1 MDLRMSTRTQLAQS
15 IVEALATYGVETTAE
30 TVEATFAVPPKP
42 ELGDISIPT
51 FAWAKVLRS
60 PPPKIAADLVEKL
73 NETIANISD
82 IQALSALGPYINVRL
97 DPLARARRVLHAAA
111 TEDFGQQDIGAG
123 KRIGVDFS
131 SPNIAKPFGI
141 GHLRSTA
148 IGNSLV
154 RTYQKLGYDVISF
167 NHLGDWGTQFGKLMS
182 AYERWGDDE
191 KLEETPILHLYDLY
205 VHFHQLAKD
214 SPELGLE
221 DEGRAWFK
229 RLEDGDPQAQ
239 AYWERFRELSLREFE
254 RIYKRLDV
262 RFDHYWGEAYY
273 NNMLDQLVEDVRTKG
288 LLVESEGA
296 QVVPMDELNLPPCL
310 IVKND
315 GATLYATRDLAAARY
330 REEQYGFEK
339 FLYVVGAEQ
348 NVHFQQVFE
357 VLKKMDYPWAKT
369 LHHIP
374 FGRIHGISTRK
385 GTLVFL
391 DDILERGSQRVRDI
405 LADRNLPDEL
415 RETIVE
421 NVTVGAVIFY
431 DLSRGRIKNYDF
443 DWDQM
448 LRGLGPN
455 ERGQT
460 GPYLQ
465 YTHTRLASLL
475 ETYQERYGELPAVED
490 VDLSLLNDE
499 GARGIVA
506 HIERFPEAIR
516 QAAQN
521 DEPSVL
527 SRYAIDIAELFNG
540 YYSGGHR
547 IVSDDPNLSAARI
560 ALARATRVA
569 LAESLRLLGV
579 PLPPK
584 M

>member
-1 MDLRMSTRTQLAQS
+1 MSTRTQLAQT
-15 IVEALATYGVETTAE
+15 IVDVLTELGVTTTAE
-30 TVEATFAVPPKP
+30 TVEASFAVPPKP
-42 ELGDISIPT
+42 EMGDISIPT
-51 FAWAKVLRS
+51 FVWAKALRNA
-60 PPPKIAADLVEKL
+60 PPKIAADLVQRLQPKL
-73 NETIANISD
+73 AALPDIASLE
-82 IQALSALGPYINVRL
+82 AMGPYINVRL
-97 DPLARARRVLHAAA
+97 DAGARARRVLGAAV
-111 TEDFGQQDIGAG
+111 DNSYGQQPLGEG
-123 KRIGVDFS
+123 KRVGVDFS

-154 RTYQKLGYDVISF
+154 RTYQKLGYEVVSF

-182 AYERWGDDE
+182 AFERWGDE
-191 KLEETPILHLYDLY
+191 AALEADPIMHRYDLY
-205 VHFHQLAKD
+205 VRFHQLAKED
-214 SPELGLE
+214 ESLGLE

-229 RLEDGDPQAQ
+229 RLEDGDAKAQ
-239 AYWERFRELSLREFE
+239 AYWERFRALSLREFE

-273 NNMLDQLVEDVRTKG
+273 NDMLDTLVEDVRAKG
-288 LLVESEGA
+288 ILVESEGA

-330 REEQYGFEK
+330 RQEKYDFEK

-357 VLKKMDYPWAKT
+357 VLKKMDYNWADR
-369 LHHIP
+369 LVHIP

-391 DDILERGSQRVRDI
+391 EDILQRGSDRVREI
-405 LADRNLPDEL
+405 LAERTIPDAL
-415 RETIVE
+415 REQIIE
-421 NVTVGAVIFY
+421 EITVGAVIFY

-443 DWDQM
+443 DWDLM

-455 ERGQT
+455 ERGAT

-465 YTHTRLASLL
+465 YTHTRLASLID
-475 ETYQERYGELPAVED
+475 TYVERYGEIPAID
-490 VDLSLLNDE
+490 AIDMSLLDDE

-506 HIERFPEAIR
+506 HIERFPETIR
-516 QAAQN
+516 QAAQH
-521 DEPSVL
+521 DEPSIL
-527 SRYAIDIAELFNG
+527 SRYAIDMAELFNG
-540 YYSGGHR
+540 YYSGGNR
-547 IVSDDPNLSAARI
+547 IVSDDPALSAARI
-560 ALARATRVA
+560 ALARGSKVA

-579 PLPPK
+579 PLPVK

>member
-1 MDLRMSTRTQLAQS
+1 MSIRTQLAQT
-15 IVEALATYGVETTAE
+15 LATELAAQGMQTTADA
-30 TVEATFAVPPKP
+30 VEATFAHPPKP

-51 FAWAKVLRS
+51 FSWAKELKA
-60 PPPKIAADLVEKL
+60 PPPKIA
-73 NETIANISD
+73 
-82 IQALSALGPYINVRL
+82 QALVAALNAQLDALTEVSEVHATGPYINVRL
-97 DPLARARRVLHAAA
+97 DPTARARRVLADAA
-111 TEDFGQQDIGAG
+111 TQNFGQQTLGEG

-154 RTYQKLGYDVISF
+154 RVYQKLGYEVISF
-167 NHLGDWGTQFGKLMS
+167 NHLGDWGTQFGKLMC
-182 AYERWGDDE
+182 AFERWGNE
-191 KLEETPILHLYDLY
+191 AALEADPILHLYELY
-205 VHFHQLAKD
+205 VRFHQLAKD
-214 SPELGLE
+214 DPSLGLE

-229 RLEDGDPQAQ
+229 RLEDGDAAAQ
-239 AYWERFRELSLREFE
+239 AYWERFRALSLREFE
-254 RIYKRLDV
+254 RIYARLDV

-273 NNMLDQLVEDVRTKG
+273 NDMLTPLVEDVRAKG
-288 LLVESEGA
+288 ILVESDGA
-296 QVVPMDELNLPPCL
+296 QVVPMDDPNLPPCL

-330 REEQYGFEK
+330 RQERYDFEK

-348 NVHFQQVFE
+348 NVHFMQVFE
-357 VLKKMDYPWAKT
+357 VLKKMDYAWAT
-369 LHHIP
+369 RLVHVP

-391 DDILERGSQRVRDI
+391 NDILERGADRVREI
-405 LADRNLPDEL
+405 LTDREIPDEL
-415 RETIVE
+415 REEIVE
-421 NVTVGAVIFY
+421 AVTVGAVIFY

-455 ERGQT
+455 ERGPT

-465 YTHTRLASLL
+465 YTHIRLASLI
-475 ETYQERYGELPAVED
+475 ETYTERYGAIPAIAD
-490 VDLSLLNDE
+490 VDLSLLNDD
-499 GARGIVA
+499 GARGIIA
-506 HIERFPEAIR
+506 HIERFEETIR
-516 QAAQN
+516 QAAEN

-527 SRYAIDIAELFNG
+527 SRYAVDIAELFNA
-540 YYSGGHR
+540 YYSGGNR
-547 IVSDDPNLSAARI
+547 IVSDDPALSAARI
-560 ALARATRVA
+560 VLARGARVA

>member
-1 MDLRMSTRTQLAQS
+1 MSIRTQLAQT
-15 IVEALATYGVETTAE
+15 LATELAAQGVQTTADA
-30 TVEATFAVPPKP
+30 VEATFGHPPKP

-51 FAWAKVLRS
+51 FLWAKELKS
-60 PPPKIAADLVEKL
+60 PPPKIAQTLVDAL
-73 NETIANISD
+73 NARLDTLDEVSEVHAT
-82 IQALSALGPYINVRL
+82 GPYINVRL
-97 DPLARARRVLHAAA
+97 DPTARARRVLGEAA
-111 TEDFGQQDIGAG
+111 TQDFGQQTLGEG

-154 RTYQKLGYDVISF
+154 RIYQKLGYEVISF
-167 NHLGDWGTQFGKLMS
+167 NHLGDWGTQFGKLMC
-182 AYERWGDDE
+182 AFERWGDE
-191 KLEETPILHLYDLY
+191 AALEADPILHLYDLY
-205 VHFHQLAKD
+205 VRFHQLAKD
-214 SPELGLE
+214 DPSLGLE
-221 DEGRAWFK
+221 DEGRAWFRK
-229 RLEDGDPQAQ
+229 LELGDPAAQ
-239 AYWERFRELSLREFE
+239 AYWERFRALSLREFE
-254 RIYKRLDV
+254 RIYARLDV

-273 NNMLDQLVEDVRTKG
+273 NDMLDALVEDVRAKG
-288 LLVESEGA
+288 LLVESDGA
-296 QVVPMDELNLPPCL
+296 QVVPMDDPNTPPCL

-330 REEQYGFEK
+330 RQERYDFEK

-357 VLKKMDYPWAKT
+357 VLRKMGYDWAPRMI
-369 LHHIP
+369 HVP

-391 DDILERGSQRVRDI
+391 NDILERGASRVREI
-405 LADRNLPDEL
+405 LADREIPDEL
-415 RETIVE
+415 REEIVE
-421 NVTVGAVIFY
+421 AVTVGAVIFY

-455 ERGQT
+455 ERGPT

-465 YTHTRLASLL
+465 YTHTRLASLI
-475 ETYQERYGELPAVED
+475 ETYEERYCVIPAIGD
-490 VDLSLLNDE
+490 IDLSLLDDE
-499 GARGIVA
+499 GARGIIA
-506 HIERFPEAIR
+506 HIERFAEVIR
-516 QAAQN
+516 QAADN

-527 SRYAIDIAELFNG
+527 SRYAVDMAELFNG
-540 YYSGGHR
+540 YYSGGNR
-547 IVSDDPNLSAARI
+547 IVSDDPALSAARI
-560 ALARATRVA
+560 ALARGARVA

-579 PLPPK
+579 PLPSK